1 MLTAN
6 KIVFQQMQY
15 TNKIL
20 VIDDSVYQLSSEN
33 LQGHR
38 EEGNKTIKQK
48 SWEYEDILT
57 QGHSKQKFLV
67 RTHILLLW
75 L

>member
-1 MLTAN
+1 
-6 KIVFQQMQY
+6 MQY

-57 QGHSKQKFLV
+57 QGHSKQKF
-67 RTHILLLW
+67 
-75 L
+75 